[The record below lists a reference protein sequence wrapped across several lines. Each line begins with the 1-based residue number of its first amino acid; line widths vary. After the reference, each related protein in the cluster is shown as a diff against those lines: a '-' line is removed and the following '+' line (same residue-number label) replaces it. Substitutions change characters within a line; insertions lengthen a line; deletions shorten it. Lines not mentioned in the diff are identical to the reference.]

1 MFLHNF
7 KYHLLITLRDK
18 GQIFWSFIFVAV
30 LGTLFWV
37 TFGNAY
43 DGAEMLTDIQVS
55 VYIEDDMVSQVF
67 SNMIADISLND
78 SGDKLLD
85 IRYADSREEAEKLL
99 DEDEVLGMYY
109 SEGGELKLMI
119 KDDGIREAILSSVV
133 TNYHQIMTV
142 MNAVAE
148 KGEDQIASAM
158 IKLLA
163 GDSKNVERRLTDSS
177 MDMFTAYFY
186 NLIAMGC
193 LFASFAGI
201 TVTRYN
207 QANLSPI
214 GARKCAAQTG
224 NFASVSAALLANLVL
239 LFLCEMLAILYLT
252 LIGVDFGNKIGQMVL
267 LVLVGTWTGVT
278 LGYFVG
284 SIGKL
289 KEGAKEGIC
298 VGISLTLCF
307 LSGLM
312 IGDMKVVVQ
321 QNCPWFNKINPA
333 ALISDSFYALN
344 VYDVDGQ
351 FRTNI
356 VSLAVLSFMFVIG
369 GVLLGRRKRYA
380 SI

>member
-30 LGTLFWV
+30 LGTLFYV

-43 DGAEMLTDIQVS
+43 DGEEMMRNLPVS
-55 VYIEDDMVSQVF
+55 VYIEDDAVSEIF
-67 SNMIADISLND
+67 SDIIADISLND
-78 SGDKLLD
+78 GKDKLLD
-85 IRYADSREEAEKLL
+85 IRYVDSREEAEELL
-99 DEDEVLGMYY
+99 EKDEVRGMYY
-109 SEGGELKLMI
+109 SENGELRLMV
-119 KDDGIREAILSSVV
+119 KNTGIHEGILSSVV

-142 MNAVAE
+142 MNAVAV
-148 KGEDQIASAM
+148 KGEEHIASAM
-158 IKLLA
+158 TKLLA
-163 GDSKNVERRLTDSS
+163 GDSKNVEKKLTDGS

-224 NFASVSAALLANLVL
+224 SFASVSAALFANQVL
-239 LFLCEMLAILYLT
+239 LFLCEILAMLYLT
-252 LIGVDFGNKIGQMVL
+252 LIGVEFGDKTGQMVL
-267 LVLVGTWTGVT
+267 LVFVGTWTGVA

-289 KEGAKEGIC
+289 GEGVKEGIC
-298 VGISLTLCF
+298 VGVSLALCF

-312 IGDMKVVVQ
+312 VGDMKVIVQ
-321 QNCPWFNKINPA
+321 QKCPWFNKINPA

-351 FRTNI
+351 FFTNI
-356 VSLAVLSFMFVIG
+356 ISLILLSVIFVTG
-369 GVLLGRRKRYA
+369 GVLLGRRKKYA